1 MVRWGGGSDS
11 MQAPVSVKDKK
22 KFLQWFLNNYQLKKR
37 ESVWILNYLIN
48 HHEILE
54 NVHFVHDAKFC
65 LRSVIITSQC
75 SKEVP
80 FRFYKNHLVT
90 TDAEKAFHDIRLN
103 QHESLYIQLN
113 FNKANQNHMYAAVLE
128 ENPFVPDEYIITQQ
142 DKENAH
148 ELLEQSLFEFRKNQ
162 LLNKIDRTLDEQNK
176 EEFNRLVK
184 ELQLLETKML
194 NQPSLQEQ

>member
-1 MVRWGGGSDS
+1 

-48 HHEILE
+48 HQEILE

-65 LRSVIITSQC
+65 VRSVIITSQC

-113 FNKANQNHMYAAVLE
+113 FNKSNQNHLYASVLE
-128 ENPFVPDEYIITQQ
+128 ENPFVPDDYLITQQ
-142 DKENAH
+142 DKDNAKL
-148 ELLEQSLFEFRKNQ
+148 LLEHSLFEFRKKQ
-162 LLNKIDRTLDEQNK
+162 LLEKIDRSLDEQDKEQFNK
-176 EEFNRLVK
+176 LVK
-184 ELQLLETKML
+184 ELRILELKML
-194 NQPSLQEQ
+194 SQPTLQEQ

>member
-1 MVRWGGGSDS
+1 MHT
-11 MQAPVSVKDKK
+11 PISVKDKK

-48 HHEILE
+48 HHELLE

-65 LRSVIITSQC
+65 MRSIIITSQC

-90 TDAEKAFHDIRLN
+90 TDTEKAFHDIRLN

-113 FNKANQNHMYAAVLE
+113 FNKSNQNHMYASVLE
-128 ENPFVPDEYIITQQ
+128 ENPFVPDDYVITQQ
-142 DKENAH
+142 DKDNATI
-148 ELLEQSLFEFRKNQ
+148 LLDNSLFEFKRKQ
-162 LLNKIDRTLDEQNK
+162 LLAEIDQTLDEQDRDKFNK
-176 EEFNRLVK
+176 LVL
-184 ELQLLETKML
+184 ELRILEAKML
-194 NQPSLQEQ
+194 SQPSLQEQ

>member
-1 MVRWGGGSDS
+1 
-11 MQAPVSVKDKK
+11 MQTPVSAKDKK
-22 KFLQWFLNNYQLKKR
+22 KFLQWFLNHYQLKKR

-48 HHEILE
+48 HQEILE

-65 LRSVIITSQC
+65 LRSIIITSQC

-128 ENPFVPDEYIITQQ
+128 ENPFVPDEYLITQQ
-142 DKENAH
+142 DKENATI
-148 ELLEQSLFEFRKNQ
+148 LLEHSLHEFRRHQILK
-162 LLNKIDRTLDEQNK
+162 KIDRTLDNQDK
-176 EEFNRLVK
+176 EEFNRLVL
-184 ELQLLETKML
+184 ELRILEAKMIS
-194 NQPSLQEQ
+194 QPSLQEQ

>member
-1 MVRWGGGSDS
+1 
-11 MQAPVSVKDKK
+11 MQTPVSAKDKK
-22 KFLQWFLNNYQLKKR
+22 KFLQWFLSNYQLKKR
-37 ESVWILNYLIN
+37 ESVWILNYVIN

-113 FNKANQNHMYAAVLE
+113 FDKSNQNHMYAAVLE
-128 ENPFVPDEYIITQQ
+128 ENPFVPEEYVITQQ
-142 DKENAH
+142 DRENADF
-148 ELLEQSLFEFRKNQ
+148 LLENSLYEFKKKQ
-162 LLNKIDRTLDEQNK
+162 LLQRIDQSLDEQDRDK
-176 EEFNRLVK
+176 FHQLVE
-184 ELQLLETKML
+184 ELQVLEEKML
-194 NQPSLQEQ
+194 NQPSLQEH

>member
-1 MVRWGGGSDS
+1 

-113 FNKANQNHMYAAVLE
+113 FNKSNQNHMYAAVLE
-128 ENPFVPDEYIITQQ
+128 ENPFVPDEYLITQQ
-142 DKENAH
+142 DKDNASL
-148 ELLEQSLFEFRKNQ
+148 LLEHSLFEFRKKA
-162 LLNKIDRTLDEQNK
+162 LLERIDRSLDKQDK
-176 EEFNRLVK
+176 DEFNKLVR
-184 ELQLLETKML
+184 ELRILEANML
-194 NQPSLQEQ
+194 SQPSLQEQ

>member
-1 MVRWGGGSDS
+1 

-65 LRSVIITSQC
+65 IRSVIITSQC

-113 FNKANQNHMYAAVLE
+113 FNKSNQNHMYASVLE
-128 ENPFVPDEYIITQQ
+128 ENPYVPDDYLITQQ
-142 DKENAH
+142 DKENATSI
-148 ELLEQSLFEFRKNQ
+148 LEYSLFKFKKQ
-162 LLNKIDRTLDEQNK
+162 QILAQIDRTLDEQNR

-184 ELQLLETKML
+184 ELHALENKIIS
-194 NQPSLQEQ
+194 QPSLQEQ

>member
-1 MVRWGGGSDS
+1 
-11 MQAPVSVKDKK
+11 MQTPVSAKDKK
-22 KFLQWFLNNYQLKKR
+22 KFLQWFLSNYQLKKR

-113 FNKANQNHMYAAVLE
+113 FDKSNQNHMYAAVLE
-128 ENPFVPDEYIITQQ
+128 ENPFVPDDYIITQQ
-142 DKENAH
+142 DRENADF
-148 ELLEQSLFEFRKNQ
+148 LLENSLYEFKKKQ
-162 LLNKIDRTLDEQNK
+162 LLQKIDQSLDEQDREK
-176 EEFNRLVK
+176 FHQLVD
-184 ELQLLETKML
+184 ELQVLEDKML
-194 NQPSLQEQ
+194 SQPSLQEH

>member
-1 MVRWGGGSDS
+1 

-48 HHEILE
+48 HQEILE

-65 LRSVIITSQC
+65 VRSVIITSQC

-103 QHESLYIQLN
+103 QQESLYIQLN
-113 FNKANQNHMYAAVLE
+113 FNKSNQNHMYAAVLE
-128 ENPFVPDEYIITQQ
+128 ENPFVPDEYLITQQ
-142 DKENAH
+142 DKDNAKL
-148 ELLEQSLFEFRKNQ
+148 LLEHSLFEFQKKQ
-162 LLNKIDRTLDEQNK
+162 LLKKIDRSLDEQDKDQFNK
-176 EEFNRLVK
+176 LVK
-184 ELQLLETKML
+184 ELRILEMKML
-194 NQPSLQEQ
+194 SQPTLQEQ

>member
-1 MVRWGGGSDS
+1 

-48 HHEILE
+48 HQEILE

-65 LRSVIITSQC
+65 VRSVIITSQC

-113 FNKANQNHMYAAVLE
+113 FNQSNQNHLYASVLE
-128 ENPFVPDEYIITQQ
+128 ENPFVPDEYLITQQ
-142 DKENAH
+142 DKDNAKL
-148 ELLEQSLFEFRKNQ
+148 LLEHSLFEFRKKQ
-162 LLNKIDRTLDEQNK
+162 LLEKIDRSLDEQDKDQFNK
-176 EEFNRLVK
+176 LVK
-184 ELQLLETKML
+184 ELRILELKML
-194 NQPSLQEQ
+194 SQPTLQEQ

>member
-1 MVRWGGGSDS
+1 

-48 HHEILE
+48 HQEILE

-65 LRSVIITSQC
+65 VRSVIITSQC

-113 FNKANQNHMYAAVLE
+113 FNKSNQNHLYAAVLE
-128 ENPFVPDEYIITQQ
+128 ENPFVPDEYLITQQ
-142 DKENAH
+142 DKDNAKL
-148 ELLEQSLFEFRKNQ
+148 LLEHSLFEFRKKQ
-162 LLNKIDRTLDEQNK
+162 LLEKIDRSLDEQDKDQFNK
-176 EEFNRLVK
+176 LVK
-184 ELQLLETKML
+184 ELRILELKML
-194 NQPSLQEQ
+194 SQPTLQEQ

>member
-1 MVRWGGGSDS
+1 MHT
-11 MQAPVSVKDKK
+11 PISVKDKK

-65 LRSVIITSQC
+65 MRSIIITSQC

-113 FNKANQNHMYAAVLE
+113 FNKSNQNHMYASVLE
-128 ENPFVPDEYIITQQ
+128 ENPFVPDDYVITQQ
-142 DKENAH
+142 DKDNATI
-148 ELLEQSLFEFRKNQ
+148 LLDNSLFEFKRKQ
-162 LLNKIDRTLDEQNK
+162 LLAEIDQTLDEQDRDKFNK
-176 EEFNRLVK
+176 LVL
-184 ELQLLETKML
+184 ELRILEAKML
-194 NQPSLQEQ
+194 SQPSLQEQ

>member
-1 MVRWGGGSDS
+1 
-11 MQAPVSVKDKK
+11 MQTPVSAKDKK
-22 KFLQWFLNNYQLKKR
+22 KFLQWFLSNYQLKKR

-113 FNKANQNHMYAAVLE
+113 FDKSNQNHMYAAVLE
-128 ENPFVPDEYIITQQ
+128 ENPFVPDDYIITQQ
-142 DKENAH
+142 DRENADL
-148 ELLEQSLFEFRKNQ
+148 LLENSLYEFKKKQLLQKIDQSLDDQDREKFHQ
-162 LLNKIDRTLDEQNK
+162 LVD
-176 EEFNRLVK
+176 
-184 ELQLLETKML
+184 ELQVLEDKML
-194 NQPSLQEQ
+194 SQPSLQEH

>member
-1 MVRWGGGSDS
+1 
-11 MQAPVSVKDKK
+11 MQTPVSAKDKK
-22 KFLQWFLNNYQLKKR
+22 KFLQWFLSNYQLKKR

-113 FNKANQNHMYAAVLE
+113 FDKSNQNHMYAAVLE
-128 ENPFVPDEYIITQQ
+128 ENPFVPDEYVITQQ
-142 DKENAH
+142 DRENADF
-148 ELLEQSLFEFRKNQ
+148 LLENSLYEFKKKQ
-162 LLNKIDRTLDEQNK
+162 LLQRIDQSLDEQDRDK
-176 EEFNRLVK
+176 FHQLVE
-184 ELQLLETKML
+184 ELQVLEEKML
-194 NQPSLQEQ
+194 NQPSLQEH